1 MRYCRYVCAKCGGIV
16 KTIKTSK
23 LIFAF
28 QYICLCLLS
37 GDATVGK
44 TCVLIS
50 YIKNE
55 FPNDYGMCKVL

>member
-1 MRYCRYVCAKCGGIV
+1 V